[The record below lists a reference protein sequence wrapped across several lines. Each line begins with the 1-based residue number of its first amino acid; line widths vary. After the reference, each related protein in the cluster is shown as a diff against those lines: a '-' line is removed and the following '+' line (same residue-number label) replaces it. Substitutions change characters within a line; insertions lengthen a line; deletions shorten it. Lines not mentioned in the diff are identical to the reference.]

1 MIKAG
6 NSYPSP
12 TDEVGD
18 NLENMAASP
27 PVQVRFDTEVLEAL
41 VSDNFGVV
49 ATTEE
54 HSKKVFRPDVQI
66 EPPEKVP
73 DNSELI
79 ASVFTRKVENEF
91 VVRKVTELIDDGG
104 QQADKG
110 RKTRLNDVDGFVRG
124 LTSAKRIERLFKKQ
138 T

>member
-1 MIKAG
+1 M
-6 NSYPSP
+6 
-12 TDEVGD
+12 
-18 NLENMAASP
+18 
-27 PVQVRFDTEVLEAL
+27 RFDTEVLEAL
-41 VSDNFGVV
+41 ESDNFCVV

-91 VVRKVTELIDDGG
+91 VVRNVTELIDDGG

-110 RKTRLNDVDGFVRG
+110 RNTLLNGVDGFVRG
-124 LTSAKRIERLFKKQ
+124 LTSAKRIERLLKNKRSFSDLWEPER
-138 T
+138 